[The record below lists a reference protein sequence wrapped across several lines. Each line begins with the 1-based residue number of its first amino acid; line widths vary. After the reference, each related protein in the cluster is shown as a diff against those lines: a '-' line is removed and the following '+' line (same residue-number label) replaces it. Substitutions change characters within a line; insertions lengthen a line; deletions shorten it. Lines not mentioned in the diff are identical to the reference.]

1 MIGDYLS
8 DIDNHAT
15 LGGET
20 IASEP
25 AKRSRNQ
32 ISDQANSHDLEN
44 DEKRIKLQ
52 HCDSNKNDEI
62 DKIAFILSKIPDDW
76 KLALKQDIAGSYF
89 RQMLD
94 KIISEMNTKTIY
106 PPLNDW
112 FNFMNVSLS
121 KVKVIIIGTLS

>member
-8 DIDNHAT
+8 GLDSHAT

-20 IASEP
+20 SASKP
-25 AKRSRNQ
+25 AKRSRKP
-32 ISDQANSHDLEN
+32 ISDQTDNEDLEI

-52 HCDSNKNDEI
+52 HCDSNKNDKI
-62 DKIAFILSKIPDDW
+62 DKIAIILSNIPDDW
-76 KLALKQDIAGSYF
+76 KLALKKDLAGSYF

-94 KIISEMNTKTIY
+94 KIIKEMDTKIIY